1 MPNIYKIIH
10 ARGEKME
17 YVNLDEMVLLC
28 SMLPVAILFSVMW
41 IYEKDEVLG
50 ISAIGT
56 GVCLVG
62 IIAHVAGSR
71 FSEVIR
77 GIGYSIYY
85 LGEAILLV
93 GYFKLM
99 LQRTNKMKEMYRYQ
113 RIFFE
118 TMGIVLLILTVSGAG
133 LESMPMFLGIWY
145 IGVGILFARWF
156 KEGIINKGVFSTALI
171 LHGLIMI
178 RLKLHIESDYK
189 QLIVGILYSTT
200 CVLSA
205 IGLILIY
212 YHTTRKQL
220 HESLSLSDEIMH
232 NTPNVLK
239 KVDCEG
245 NIIYSNKRLKNILG
259 YEEDWIK
266 IGQLK
271 NYVHEKDLDHISQL
285 IESLKPDK
293 ASAKFQLRLKHR
305 NGYYIWMGIDVNP
318 IFNKEGIK
326 TGNVVC
332 CKDITTE
339 KITYRDLM
347 KSQRKFYQLFQGI
360 QDAIFIVPFSEDYVY
375 SHFNQFNKAACDN
388 FGYEEEECRHMRL
401 ADLDNR
407 FLDNKDTRHGKS
419 YEELLQILLKEQRI
433 VYETEYRTKDGRLI
447 PVEVVDYKFMLN
459 NKAMIMSVVRDISE
473 RNIIK
478 EVKALEKVKSE
489 FLANVSHELRTPLNV
504 IIVTLQTLELY
515 IGDVCKEIGR
525 EDEKGKHYTEIMKQN
540 ALRLLKLVNNFMCM
554 AKIEA
559 GFYETNKQN
568 YNIVSLVEDIS
579 NSVITYIEENDIT
592 FEFDTDVEEKVVACD
607 VEMIEKII
615 LNLISNA
622 VKFTAP
628 GGLLLININDKQDK
642 VQITVTDSGVG
653 IPKKKQ
659 KVVFERF
666 RQADKTFTRKQ
677 EGCGIGLS
685 LVKHFVKEHNGTIRL
700 ESEAG
705 IGSKF
710 TIELPAFEDENTP
723 YLEYDFDVAGET
735 LYRRALEFSDI
746 INRKVE

>member
-1 MPNIYKIIH
+1 MPNIYKIIC
-10 ARGEKME
+10 ARGGKMR
-17 YVNLDEMVLLC
+17 YLDLYAMVLLC
-28 SMLPVAILFSVMW
+28 SMLPVVILFSVMW

-56 GVCLVG
+56 SACLLG
-62 IIAHVAGSR
+62 IILHILGYKVGQGVRS
-71 FSEVIR
+71 
-77 GIGYSIYY
+77 IGHGIYY
-85 LGEAILLV
+85 VGEIILLI

-99 LQRTNKMKEMYRYQ
+99 MQRTHKLREIHRCQ
-113 RIFFE
+113 RVF
-118 TMGIVLLILTVSGAG
+118 
-133 LESMPMFLGIWY
+133 LESIVVGCLIIIATGISLESIPLFIGFWY
-145 IGVGILFARWF
+145 IVVGALFYKWF
-156 KEGIINKGVFSTALI
+156 KEEIINKGIFSMALI
-171 LHGLIMI
+171 LHGLTM
-178 RLKLHIESDYK
+178 LSLGWQTESDYK
-189 QLIVGILYSTT
+189 GLIMGIIYSTT
-200 CVLSA
+200 CTLSA

-212 YHTTRKQL
+212 YHTNRKQL
-220 HESLSLSDEIMH
+220 YESFSLVDEIMH

-245 NIIYSNKRLKNILG
+245 HIIYSNKRLKSILG

-266 IGQLK
+266 ISQLR
-271 NYVHEKDLDHISQL
+271 NYVHEKDQQYINQM

-293 ASAKFQLRLKHR
+293 LSAKFQFRLKHC
-305 NGYYIWMGIDVNP
+305 NGYFIWMGIDINP
-318 IFNKEGIK
+318 IFNEAGIK

-347 KSQRKFYQLFQGI
+347 KSQRKFYQLFHGI
-360 QDAIFIVPFSEDYVY
+360 QDAIFIVPFSEEYVY

-388 FGYEEEECRHMRL
+388 FGYEEYECKHMSL

-419 YEELLQILLKEQRI
+419 YEELLQTLLKEQKV

-447 PVEVVDYKFMLN
+447 PVEVVDYKFTLN

-515 IGDVCKEIGR
+515 IGDICKEIGR
-525 EDEKGKHYTEIMKQN
+525 EDESGKRYTEIMKQN

-579 NSVITYIEENDIT
+579 SSVITYIEENDIT

-622 VKFTAP
+622 VKFTGP
-628 GGLLLININDKQDK
+628 GGLLLININDKKDK
-642 VQITVTDSGVG
+642 VQITVEDSGVG
-653 IPKKKQ
+653 IPKNKQ

-685 LVKHFVKEHNGTIRL
+685 LVKHFVKEHEGTIQL

-735 LYRRALEFSDI
+735 LYKRALEFSDI